1 MAKRW
6 ITYGAGA
13 AFCMRYSCWVE
24 SLSTTK
30 TTTAAAAAAAA
41 ALSLSLFSLLTRTYA
56 RQPVPALHLSLC
68 EYSLSFSHSLS
79 AWKTA
84 ALGIVVGE
92 VFHLRLACVWE
103 RIVVPVWFVYAA
115 RAPASCLSVMCIYT
129 RITPMITRS
138 LVCALYTPILNIGE
152 RVTLVK
158 VYNVRG
164 SDVCIYV
171 HDCTNG
177 PFSTFYTITERAL
190 CFALCTASQL

>member
-30 TTTAAAAAAAA
+30 TTTAAAAAAA

-84 ALGIVVGE
+84 ALGIVVGGLSSSFGLCMGTDCCPCL
-92 VFHLRLACVWE
+92 V
-103 RIVVPVWFVYAA
+103 RIRCA
-115 RAPASCLSVMCIYT
+115 RARLVSKCYVYIYAYNSHDHAIAS
-129 RITPMITRS
+129 
-138 LVCALYTPILNIGE
+138 
-152 RVTLVK
+152 
-158 VYNVRG
+158 
-164 SDVCIYV
+164 VCIV
-171 HDCTNG
+171 H
-177 PFSTFYTITERAL
+177 SYT
-190 CFALCTASQL
+190 